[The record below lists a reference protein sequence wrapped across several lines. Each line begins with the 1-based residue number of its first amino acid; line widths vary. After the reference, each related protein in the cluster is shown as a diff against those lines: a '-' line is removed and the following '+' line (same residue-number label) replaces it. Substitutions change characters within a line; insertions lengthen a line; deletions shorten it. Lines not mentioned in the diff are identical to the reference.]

1 MIHISH
7 LHGNAILNR
16 IGANAL
22 ARPTSIA
29 ITDVPH
35 ELSVTY
41 PQLCSDVL
49 FLALRLIS
57 AESHSRGVIGGSD
70 LHETRVA
77 ILCEKGYLVPLALLG
92 IWAAGGLAVPILP
105 SLPIPE
111 QSYMVGNSGAGMIVT
126 DAINKARAEDLAQ
139 QVRDG
144 TGGKCSV
151 VELNLAELRTEAKD
165 EQEEKDRLE
174 QAATWMRDLKKLDGE
189 RRAMMLYTSGT
200 TGRPKGV
207 VTRHSAIDSQVSA
220 VAETWHWSHTDNLLH
235 ILPLNHLHGIV
246 VALLPTLWAGANVEM
261 WERFDGPGIWRR
273 WINAEKKQPITMFF
287 GVPTVYSRLIQAHA
301 SLSLEEQ
308 VEASK
313 ASATLRLQV
322 SGSAPLP
329 ESLKKTWEMEGGV
342 GGGMI
347 LLERY
352 GMTETG
358 IIAATGWEEEK
369 RIRGHVG
376 FPLANVEIRLWDE
389 ELHRAVEEEEVPG
402 SIQVRGPGIFNEYWN
417 LPEATASEFL
427 DGWFKTGDVGLY
439 SSETASKGQ
448 LKILGRNST
457 DIIKSGGEK
466 ISAVEIERAILELE
480 GMKDVAVVGVP
491 DEEWGQ
497 VVGACVVTSRPNLSL
512 SELRTELRSLIANYK
527 LPRKLKLYDGEIPRN
542 GMGKVNKKALVAAA
556 FPPHA

>member
-22 ARPTSIA
+22 ARPSSIA

-151 VELNLAELRTEAKD
+151 VELNLGDLRTEAKD
-165 EQEEKDRLE
+165 EQEKKDRLE

-200 TGRPKGV
+200 VRRCRSRSSSVSSPTRSANLLSTAQTGRPKGV

-220 VAETWHWSHTDNLLH
+220 VAETWHWSHTVSSVQLL
-235 ILPLNHLHGIV
+235 
-246 VALLPTLWAGANVEM
+246 
-261 WERFDGPGIWRR
+261 
-273 WINAEKKQPITMFF
+273 
-287 GVPTVYSRLIQAHA
+287 
-301 SLSLEEQ
+301 LSSCIGL
-308 VEASK
+308 
-313 ASATLRLQV
+313 
-322 SGSAPLP
+322 
-329 ESLKKTWEMEGGV
+329 
-342 GGGMI
+342 
-347 LLERY
+347 
-352 GMTETG
+352 TG
-358 IIAATGWEEEK
+358 E
-369 RIRGHVG
+369 
-376 FPLANVEIRLWDE
+376 
-389 ELHRAVEEEEVPG
+389 
-402 SIQVRGPGIFNEYWN
+402 
-417 LPEATASEFL
+417 
-427 DGWFKTGDVGLY
+427 
-439 SSETASKGQ
+439 
-448 LKILGRNST
+448 
-457 DIIKSGGEK
+457 
-466 ISAVEIERAILELE
+466 
-480 GMKDVAVVGVP
+480 
-491 DEEWGQ
+491 
-497 VVGACVVTSRPNLSL
+497 
-512 SELRTELRSLIANYK
+512 
-527 LPRKLKLYDGEIPRN
+527 
-542 GMGKVNKKALVAAA
+542 
-556 FPPHA
+556 